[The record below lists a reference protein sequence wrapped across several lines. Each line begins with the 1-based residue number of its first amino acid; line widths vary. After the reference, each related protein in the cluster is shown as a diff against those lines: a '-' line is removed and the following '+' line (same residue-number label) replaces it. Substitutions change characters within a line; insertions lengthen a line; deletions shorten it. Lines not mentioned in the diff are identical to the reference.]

1 MNFQLFLAGKF
12 TELAETAFYFSASTG
27 EWNCSLRYPSHC
39 SHLSVKYRP
48 VWCIC
53 GSLFMII
60 IWCSQGNSRRC
71 RLIVCVPRGFFTG
84 DAFFLCIPQFF
95 FRCATTSQRAL
106 LYGNQIEKGKGPPLK
121 IKLENLSLCMRF
133 TANSSWSTHPKPE
146 HIHVLELWFWYFLS
160 L

>member
-1 MNFQLFLAGKF
+1 MLPQENEIVVSDILLTVHIYLWNIGQFGAYVGHYLWLSSDAVKETPGGVGWLCVYLEGFSQVMLFSF
-12 TELAETAFYFSASTG
+12 AF
-27 EWNCSLRYPSHC
+27 H
-39 SHLSVKYRP
+39 
-48 VWCIC
+48 I
-53 GSLFMII
+53 
-60 IWCSQGNSRRC
+60 
-71 RLIVCVPRGFFTG
+71 
-84 DAFFLCIPQFF
+84 FF

-106 LYGNQIEKGKGPPLK
+106 LYGNQIERGKGPPLK